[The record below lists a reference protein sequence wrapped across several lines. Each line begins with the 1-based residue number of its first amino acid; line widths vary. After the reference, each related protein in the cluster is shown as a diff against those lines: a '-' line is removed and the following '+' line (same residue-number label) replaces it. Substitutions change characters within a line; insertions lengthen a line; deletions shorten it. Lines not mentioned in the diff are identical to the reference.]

1 MSFLVDTDICSAH
14 LRNTRGVGSRFIQHG
29 GNLYISTISLAELYT
44 WASREKSPPRY
55 MDGLMALLSDM
66 TILDL
71 DHEVARQFG
80 QLRGSMLD
88 RGQVVPGM
96 DLLIAAT
103 ALVHGLVM
111 VTHNTR
117 HFSTIPG
124 LRVEDWLS
132 PCAR

>member
-14 LRNTRGVGSRFIQHG
+14 LRNTRGVGSRFIQYG
-29 GNLYISTISLAELYT
+29 GNLCISTVSLAELYA

-66 TILDL
+66 AILDV
-71 DHEVARQFG
+71 DHEVSRRFG

-88 RGQVVPGM
+88 RGLVVPGM

-117 HFSTIPG
+117 HFANIPG
-124 LRVEDWLS
+124 LLVADWLV
-132 PCAR
+132 P